1 MTWTTTLNGCIAR
14 VQIKLKSLHSAT
26 GDRNRRRGWDASW
39 LIYLFI
45 YFSWHSV
52 TLCTSKIPRDC
63 SRLIK
68 NISISVQQEAKITHF
83 VCVCVC
89 VPSGCILLENTE
101 RRMSPSPLS
110 WLDWTVNTM
119 NTESKTLAAGSP
131 RMDIFFFMFCSI
143 VIFLGKT
150 KFFLQGKNS
159 CGIAWVTFIH
169 FFLLNIVISVNLS
182 CFALWVGY
190 VLKPRD

>member
-1 MTWTTTLNGCIAR
+1 MDYHVEWMHCTSANKT
-14 VQIKLKSLHSAT
+14 QISPLSH
-26 GDRNRRRGWDASW
+26 RRQKQTQDEMPHGSF
-39 LIYLFI
+39 IYLFI

-52 TLCTSKIPRDC
+52 TPCTSKIPRDC

-68 NISISVQQEAKITHF
+68 NISISVQQEIQITHF
-83 VCVCVC
+83 VCVC

-101 RRMSPSPLS
+101 RRLSPSPLS

-131 RMDIFFFMFCSI
+131 RMEIFFFMFCSI
-143 VIFLGKT
+143 VIFLGKM

-182 CFALWVGY
+182 CFAL
-190 VLKPRD
+190 